1 MPRPGNKLFLLAP
14 FFLLCHDSR
23 LGLAG
28 RRPQSAN
35 QDGTRKVF
43 TVTRQKSSGRQ
54 SPACTFYP
62 GDARGCGQGGAR
74 AGPHRPGRQKRAH
87 PSAPRLAR
95 SGHRD
100 LWGGPPTANQGPRG
114 AHSFTNAAGKEA
126 RLGPELRGTLK
137 HPRVLWCRGW
147 SSGGP
152 DRRKLDACRGCPFA
166 DYRSFPAIWAW
177 RTILPRPEMPGS
189 ARAPAGPAG
198 RPEPGGSLRAQKEA
212 APGRVPGGSLR
223 QWNPRQVARRRLQP
237 RGRRVKR
244 RPAVP
249 SFRGQ
254 PLTAVVLVTV
264 IGAVVVLVAPPHG
277 GDAALVSAPELVL
290 FALLDRPWT
299 GGEEA

>member
-1 MPRPGNKLFLLAP
+1 MSVFIKSLVFLFLELHSFHCDNCLLTGFRFRRHQKPRAPQERTSKAAASGAGERHTQQRRSATYCSPQFTHSLGILTPRSGNKLFLLAP

-54 SPACTFYP
+54 SLACTFYP

-74 AGPHRPGRQKRAH
+74 AGPHRPGRQKTAH

-95 SGHRD
+95 SDHRD

-126 RLGPELRGTLK
+126 RVGPELRGTLK
-137 HPRVLWCRGW
+137 HPRVLWCLGW

-177 RTILPRPEMPGS
+177 RTILPGPAVPGS
-189 ARAPAGPAG
+189 APAPAGPAG
-198 RPEPGGSLRAQKEA
+198 RPEPAGSLSAQKEA
-212 APGRVPGGSLR
+212 APGRVPGVSLR
-223 QWNPRQVARRRLQP
+223 Q
-237 RGRRVKR
+237 
-244 RPAVP
+244 
-249 SFRGQ
+249 
-254 PLTAVVLVTV
+254 
-264 IGAVVVLVAPPHG
+264 
-277 GDAALVSAPELVL
+277 
-290 FALLDRPWT
+290 
-299 GGEEA
+299 